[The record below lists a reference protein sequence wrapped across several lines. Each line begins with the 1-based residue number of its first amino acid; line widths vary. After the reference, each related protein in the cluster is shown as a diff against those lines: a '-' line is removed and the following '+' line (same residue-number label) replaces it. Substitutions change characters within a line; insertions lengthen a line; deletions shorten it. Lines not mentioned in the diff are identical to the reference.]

1 MTHQVTATGA
11 RRGHCV
17 RDAHSIS
24 DCNERDGRRA
34 PLVYAKFTA
43 PIPTKSHICIPSD
56 GLLSSV
62 QRRSDNASNISLG
75 STRRCFSMSQGPKQ
89 CNSAGP
95 SPYFY

>member
-43 PIPTKSHICIPSD
+43 PIPTKSPNFD
-56 GLLSSV
+56 
-62 QRRSDNASNISLG
+62 ISL
-75 STRRCFSMSQGPKQ
+75 T
-89 CNSAGP
+89 
-95 SPYFY
+95 